1 MEGLTYETV
10 LAFCQSWSVVYFS
23 LMFAAALAYALWP
36 SNRKRFREAA
46 ELPLHD
52 DGDI

>member
-1 MEGLTYETV
+1 MEGLQYETV

-36 SNRKRFREAA
+36 SNQKRFAEAA
-46 ELPLHD
+46 SIPLRD
-52 DGDI
+52 EGDA